1 MGSPVQVNRLIQKE
15 EEEEARRRAE
25 LQRVKIIEAERLKET
40 QMKEE
45 RRKKKE
51 IKRQREEEER
61 KRKEEEEEKNG
72 LAALL
77 GGGRAM
83 SPAKGGRAVPKNIEK
98 LLRQSLNSQAT
109 DYDQRDRGMLN
120 CMRKLFEEARA
131 NDIDELNGEPLFKD
145 EAKNF
150 DGTVQKEDVIYAL
163 LNHESLSLT
172 RTEVGAILQLVSDIN
187 RSDQGRVDIDE
198 LHFSYCS
205 YLKYYEIIE

>member
-1 MGSPVQVNRLIQKE
+1 
-15 EEEEARRRAE
+15 
-25 LQRVKIIEAERLKET
+25 
-40 QMKEE
+40 MKEE
-45 RRKKKE
+45 RRKTKE
-51 IKRQREEEER
+51 IKRQREEDER
-61 KRKEEEEEKNG
+61 KRKEDDEEKNG
-72 LAALL
+72 LASLL
-77 GGGRAM
+77 TGGRGM
-83 SPAKGGRAVPKNIEK
+83 SPAKGGRGGVPKNIEK

-150 DGTVQKEDVIYAL
+150 DGSVQKEDVVYAL

-198 LHFSYCS
+198 LHFSYGS